1 MTYALRYMIDAN
13 APLRARLQHFLRR
26 VCVCCDKVCNCVR
39 ARGPQLYSCMSI
51 SSGMLTLVLDK

>member
-13 APLRARLQHFLRR
+13 APCVLGCSTFLG